1 MAIFIKSNSKM
12 MCVSV
17 LWLSN
22 GSDFLMCMC
31 SGTVCQHCIL
41 ARRARPS
48 YTFFWSRVFLHTNL
62 AMAALQLN
70 RLLSDYLTD
79 ESTVHVNVPFV
90 TETII
95 NNDLLNDQQKDDN
108 DDLAAVKRKWT
119 VRLNALLQSRQP
131 MARWAAISLV
141 KLTCEQSSSLYTA
154 NAQTWCAQCLG
165 FLAVS
170 FFLLTPTFSF

>member
-12 MCVSV
+12 RCVSV

-22 GSDFLMCMC
+22 GSDFLMWMC

-79 ESTVHVNVPFV
+79 ESTVHVNVPFI

-95 NNDLLNDQQKDDN
+95 NNDLLNDQQKTTTTIWQLSNESGLYDSMHYSN
-108 DDLAAVKRKWT
+108 HVNPWH
-119 VRLNALLQSRQP
+119 VGQLLV
-131 MARWAAISLV
+131 L
-141 KLTCEQSSSLYTA
+141 SSL
-154 NAQTWCAQCLG
+154 L
-165 FLAVS
+165 VS
-170 FFLLTPTFSF
+170 SRLHSIQPTPKHGVLSAWVF